1 MKLAS
6 VSREPSLGCGPNVA
20 LARAPRATGAMNG
33 LSFGAVCP
41 ERSTGAAII
50 MPEVNIEAMNEH
62 LAEIS
67 RHVSVGAIAV
77 LVLDGAGWH
86 TSPRL
91 KVPGN
96 IVLLPLP
103 AYSPE
108 LNPVENAWEYLRGNF
123 LSHRVWDTYEAIL
136 DACESAWNA
145 LMRMP
150 DRIASITRRSWAIP
164 HRIGPLVSVP
174 KNGKARLQGSG
185 RGRVGT
191 ITHRLRVSSLRTL
204 QKALAMLS
212 DASEMYPFRPRA
224 WRAVIFG
231 RVIENAQA
239 GETDT
244 AFGRQVRKIFSEQGG
259 VEALAEQYQTVSAW
273 HNKNDLPLLWPIHA
287 NHRSLLFRLLDL
299 LDIRSAT
306 QDSSLLDALSLV
318 RRLRHARRDVVLDE
332 VDLSFAPERWRQF
345 VAKRRSEPATLDR
358 RALEVCVLVHLADAL
373 QAGDLF
379 VVGSENFA
387 DYRTQLL
394 PWADCE
400 PRLPAYCAALGMPE
414 RGEDFAAAL
423 KRELMAAAAEVDTGF
438 EANTEL
444 SIDPDGTPHLKQ
456 LATTDRPQGLA
467 EFEQEVRAR
476 IRSATFS
483 TSSKMLRIGPGS
495 PATSVRH
502 PGRIRSS
509 QRRSSGIC
517 SPCSAMAATLAR
529 IRQHATRP
537 RSPVRRHFVGST
549 HSTSML
555 TNWKP
560 PWST

>member
-1 MKLAS
+1 VRSWKS
-6 VSREPSLGCGPNVA
+6 
-20 LARAPRATGAMNG
+20 
-33 LSFGAVCP
+33 AV
-41 ERSTGAAII
+41 
-50 MPEVNIEAMNEH
+50 
-62 LAEIS
+62 
-67 RHVSVGAIAV
+67 
-77 LVLDGAGWH
+77 VLDGLLAKPPNSVT
-86 TSPRL
+86 TSFNRL
-91 KVPGN
+91 KQTPGPATPKT
-96 IVLLPLP
+96 IRLWIERLEWLTGLLDPEPLLEGV
-103 AYSPE
+103 AHTK
-108 LNPVENAWEYLRGNF
+108 LRQF
-123 LSHRVWDTYEAIL
+123 AAEA
-136 DACESAWNA
+136 A
-145 LMRMP
+145 
-150 DRIASITRRSWAIP
+150 
-164 HRIGPLVSVP
+164 
-174 KNGKARLQGSG
+174 
-185 RGRVGT
+185 
-191 ITHRLRVSSLRTL
+191 
-204 QKALAMLS
+204 
-212 DASEMYPFRPRA
+212 ASEVSDLIDISRPGKRHTLLLSLLRQA
-224 WRAVIFG
+224 RMRCRDELIEMMLRRVRRTQAAAKEQLEALQNQHRGIEETLISIFG